1 MSKKVS
7 LKPVAA
13 AIGTTFVVSLAA
25 GPVVNADDNPFSMT
39 ALSNGGYMVAKD
51 AEGKCGEGKCGENR
65 KKMEEKKMEDEGKC
79 GEDKGTDGT
88 KTEGEGKCGS

>member
-13 AIGTTFVVSLAA
+13 AIGTTFIVSLAA
-25 GPVVNADDNPFSMT
+25 SPVVNADDNPFSMT
-39 ALSNGGYMVAKD
+39 ALSNGGYMIAKD
-51 AEGKCGEGKCGENR
+51 AEGKCGEGKCGENM
-65 KKMEEKKMEDEGKC
+65 KKKKEEEGKC
-79 GEDKGTDGT
+79 GEKDEGTDGT